1 MKFNTYFDLSLLA
14 DEEISAWDGLGRVL
28 RLIHQSSAAT
38 GLPFAVDFPDW
49 SSERDKGER
58 GCVLGNRLRV
68 FTTSEDAATALYAT
82 KRADLQSWCRSN
94 KQGLVVLTAPA
105 TDHYTAYIMHR
116 IPSGISRPNAPDAER
131 WRGLQAQARERRIAQ
146 QRSLPFLTM
155 RSSKGHKFRL
165 VIERI
170 EASADA
176 GGRPNGYGLSRSTQI
191 VALPQW

>member
-1 MKFNTYFDLSLLA
+1 MKFSAYFDAVALA
-14 DEEISAWDGLGRVL
+14 DAELAPWDQLGRVL
-28 RLIHQSSAAT
+28 KLMHGASAASKN
-38 GLPFAVDFPDW
+38 PFAIAFPDW
-49 SSERDKGER
+49 MEKGFT
-58 GCVLGNRLRV
+58 LGKRLRV
-68 FTTSEDAATALYAT
+68 FTLDRDAGEAMQEALPPEVED
-82 KRADLQSWCRSN
+82 WCVCSR
-94 KQGLVVLTAPA
+94 VRPAPA
-105 TDHYTAYIMHR
+105 TDHYTAYLMHR

-131 WRGLQAQARERRIAQ
+131 WRGLQAQARDRRIAQ